1 MTQKLIK
8 SKARVK
14 ELGEVFTPPELVN
27 EMLDRLPPEL
37 WTDPTKTY
45 IDPACGTGNFLV
57 EVVRR
62 KIEAGSTPLQALE
75 TTYGIDIM
83 EDNVQECRQR
93 LLEAA
98 GRPEGGE
105 PIINHRIACADAL
118 KVDLDDLF
126 A

>member
-1 MTQKLIK
+1 MTQPLTK

-14 ELGEVFTPPELVN
+14 QLGEVFTPPELVN
-27 EMLDRLPPEL
+27 EMLDRLPAEL
-37 WTDPTKTY
+37 WTDPSKTY

-83 EDNVQECRQR
+83 EDNVLECRQR
-93 LLEAA
+93 LLE
-98 GRPEGGE
+98 
-105 PIINHRIACADAL
+105 CCW
-118 KVDLDDLF
+118 F
-126 A
+126 AFRW